1 MTYQEIV
8 NRIQSVVDNHFQLA
22 DFGYG
27 DLSDLKTRFENT
39 SGDQGV
45 QADYPYLFLN
55 PSTHSRSGS
64 TITYNFN
71 MIVMDMTRGEVDD
84 KPYNNQLAIQS
95 QCQQMIDDVLAN
107 LYYGFKD
114 LPEVIRTNISYQP
127 FNERFQDDVSG
138 MTASLSIEVPQGL
151 DDCIAPIQEWE
162 LVDSFTIPTGQP
174 YDYNFGNMVQWS
186 IPQAIETYKIE
197 WNVLL
202 SNTSPLVTG
211 GTAPFDVP
219 YLTIWQG
226 TDSPK
231 WFVQDP
237 FESQNISAQAIV
249 GETIIS
255 LEDDAPDDNT
265 LFVGLGYDP
274 NQFYPGTTELPINQP
289 SATQVLAGLV
299 KIYRAI

>member
-39 SGDQGV
+39 SGDSAV

-55 PSTHSRSGS
+55 PGTHSRTGS

-84 KPYNNQLAIQS
+84 QPYNNQLAIQS

-114 LPEVIRTNISYQP
+114 LPEVVRTNISYQP
-127 FNERFQDDVSG
+127 FNERFQDAVSG

-151 DDCIAPIQEWE
+151 NDCIAPIQEWE
-162 LVDSFTIPTGQP
+162 LVNTSQLLNQNF
-174 YDYNFGNMVQWS
+174 DYNFGNMVQWP

-197 WNVLL
+197 WNLL
-202 SNTSPLVTG
+202 LANASPFTTG

-231 WFVQDP
+231 YFAQEAYD
-237 FESQNISAQAIV
+237 SQTLNAQAIV
-249 GETIIS
+249 GDTIIS

-274 NQFYPGTTELPINQP
+274 NQFYPGTSEVPVNIPGACNILTG
-289 SATQVLAGLV
+289 TV
-299 KIYRAI
+299 KIYRLV

>member
-162 LVDSFTIPTGQP
+162 LVDAFTIPVLA
-174 YDYNFGNMVQWS
+174 YDYNFGNMVQWP

-197 WNVLL
+197 WDVLL
-202 SNTSPLVTG
+202 GNVAPFTTG
-211 GTAPFDVP
+211 AAAPFDVP

-231 WFVQDP
+231 FFAQDAYD
-237 FESQNISAQAIV
+237 SQTTNLQAIV
-249 GETIIS
+249 GDTIIS
-255 LEDDAPDDNT
+255 LEDEGPDDNT
-265 LFVGLGYDP
+265 LFIGLGYDP
-274 NQFYPGTTELPINQP
+274 NQYYPDTTEYPVNIPTACNLVFG
-289 SATQVLAGLV
+289 TV
-299 KIYRAI
+299 KIYKAI